1 MIEPGDFQPYI
12 QSILDSS
19 HKDGDWG
26 DRYILTQAE
35 LPLRVQTY
43 ESSSNDL
50 EQSQSTEKK
59 QREQFAV
66 LDGLRKYAP
75 EQALLVGKPGS
86 GKSTAL
92 RRLRW
97 EEANRCAQAIE
108 QNQEAIPPIPVLL
121 ELRSLGGSV
130 LELLRETLEW
140 SGVDLEE
147 RALKALLREK
157 QFLLLLDGVNEL
169 PHDAAQKAVSK
180 FRQLCASARVP
191 LIFTTRELGAGFDL
205 GISRKL
211 EMLPLSEPQVREF
224 VQKQL
229 PEHGDV
235 LLRQLQGRLRELA
248 ETPLLLKLLCEVFRH
263 NKHQVPR
270 SRGELFRLF
279 ARDYDQI
286 KPWDTVAASPGFRE
300 FRDELLRELAAE
312 MMQGVQPT
320 GLRLQISRDEAER
333 ILEKGLAGRVEAAG
347 QKAKEWLE
355 DLIKYHLLQVAA
367 DPNQIE
373 FHHQLF
379 QEYYAGEWLFL
390 QLKSL
395 SDDEL
400 KYQYLNYL
408 KWTEPLAMTF
418 SFVEFEQQA
427 EHLVQLALAIDWSL
441 GARLSGEVKTE
452 YQEKTTQLIQKLK
465 TTTLVKIA
473 LLEKAQSEKVLDS
486 FRELLT
492 HTEVNI
498 RRRVTWALKSM
509 PESKVI
515 PLIETA
521 LKDLDSRVCDDAVH
535 VMKQLKSLQPVSLL
549 DNVLTENFSENSCI
563 QAVFTLQNIASK
575 EAILTLLKTTLHS
588 RHNVRVMAIEAL
600 KKLCREEVIST
611 LDMALASEDPFVKVS
626 SVKMFINLEDETVA
640 PYLYKALLDL
650 NEKVSMEARKGLNLI
665 QEKAILNVQKKI
677 ESARIDP
684 ELKRR
689 KTIERHIKD
698 VEFGNSIQQRNA
710 MISLYCLGEDIL
722 PIVIK
727 HLDSPDIDKQF
738 NACNMLSTHLV
749 RRFPE
754 KINIFKKLIPKL
766 LKILEN
772 REDSLPHA
780 DAASVLG
787 QIGDQTVCPN
797 LLQIMKYKESD
808 TRMEAANALVKLGC
822 QDVTQDL
829 FAAIQD
835 PGFSVQNS
843 AVRGLGVLQCK
854 EAIPKLID
862 LFEDS
867 LIETSVY
874 EALSQFHGNT
884 AAEYLPKL
892 VELIS
897 TQAGEKILQAIAII
911 QSNCKFYDYNIAK
924 SSPPE
929 KNIKKLKRGV
939 TYININSPKTQ
950 IFEQVDNYIEN
961 NINHKDRKS
970 KP

>member
-1 MIEPGDFQPYI
+1 MIELGDFQPYI

-19 HKDGDWG
+19 QKDGDWG
-26 DRYILTQAE
+26 DRYIPTQAE

-50 EQSQSTEKK
+50 EQSQSAEKK

-75 EQALLVGKPGS
+75 EQVLLVGKPGS

-97 EEANRCAQAIE
+97 EEANRCAHAIE

-121 ELRSLGGSV
+121 ELRSLGSSV
-130 LELLRETLEW
+130 LELLQETLEW

-147 RALKALLREK
+147 KALKALLREK

-169 PHDAAQKAVSK
+169 PNDAARQTVGK
-180 FRQLCASARVP
+180 FRQLCASAKVP

-205 GISRKL
+205 GVSRKL

-229 PEHGDV
+229 LEQGDV
-235 LLRQLQGRLRELA
+235 LLRQMQWQLRELA

-263 NKHQVPR
+263 NQHQVPR
-270 SRGELFRLF
+270 SRGELFRMF

-300 FRDELLRELAAE
+300 FRDELLRELAAA
-312 MMQGVQPT
+312 MMQGEQPT
-320 GLRLQISRDEAER
+320 ELRLQISRDEAER
-333 ILEKGLAGRVEAAG
+333 ILERCLADRVEVAG
-347 QKAKEWLE
+347 QKAKEWLR
-355 DLIKYHLLQVAA
+355 DLIEHHLLQMAA
-367 DPNQIE
+367 DPKQIE

-390 QLKSL
+390 QLKDL

-400 KYQYLNYL
+400 KYHYLNYL

-427 EHLVQLALAIDWSL
+427 EHLVQLALEVDWSL
-441 GARLSGEVKTE
+441 GARLAGEVKIE
-452 YQEKTTQLIQKLK
+452 NQEKTIQLIQKLK

-473 LLEKAQSEKVLDS
+473 LLEKTQSEKVIDS
-486 FRELLT
+486 FRGLLT
-492 HTEVNI
+492 HTEVDV
-498 RRRVTWALKSM
+498 RRRATWALKSM

-515 PLIETA
+515 PLIETV
-521 LKDLDSRVCDDAVH
+521 LQDSDSRVYDNAAH
-535 VMKQLKSLQPVSLL
+535 VMRQLKSCHSVSLL
-549 DNVLTENFSENSCI
+549 DNILTKNSSENSCI
-563 QAVFTLQNIASK
+563 QAVFTLQDIANK
-575 EAILTLLKTTLHS
+575 EAIFALLKTTSHS
-588 RHNVRVMAIEAL
+588 RHNVRVMAISAL
-600 KKLCREEVIST
+600 KKLCREDVVST
-611 LDMALASEDPFVKVS
+611 LDMALASEDTLAKIS
-626 SVKMFINLEDETVA
+626 SIKMFVNLEDKIVV

-650 NEKVSMEARKGLNLI
+650 NETVSMEARNGLNLI
-665 QEKAILNVQKKI
+665 QERTALKVQEKI
-677 ESARIDP
+677 ESARINP
-684 ELKRR
+684 EIQHRQM
-689 KTIERHIKD
+689 IDQNIKD
-698 VEFGNSIQQRNA
+698 LEFGNSIQQRNA
-710 MISLYCLGEDIL
+710 MIRLYCLGEDIIT
-722 PIVIK
+722 IVIE

-738 NACNMLSTHLV
+738 NSCNMLSTHLV
-749 RRFPE
+749 SRFPE
-754 KINIFKKLIPKL
+754 KIDIFKRLIPKL
-766 LKILEN
+766 LKIIEN
-772 REDSLPHA
+772 KKDSLPHA

-787 QIGDQTVCPN
+787 QIGDQTVCAN
-797 LLQIMKYKESD
+797 LLEIMKYKEPD

-822 QDVTQDL
+822 QDVKQDL
-829 FAAIQD
+829 LAAIQD
-835 PGFSVQNS
+835 PDFSVQNS
-843 AVRGLGVLQCK
+843 AVLGLGVLQCK

-862 LFEDS
+862 LLEDS
-867 LIETSVY
+867 LIEPSVY
-874 EALSQFHGNT
+874 KALSQFHGNT

-897 TQAGEKILQAIAII
+897 NQASEKILQAIAII

-929 KNIKKLKRGV
+929 KNIKKLKGGD
-939 TYININSPKTQ
+939 TYINIHSPKTQ

-961 NINHKDRKS
+961 NIPKL
-970 KP
+970 